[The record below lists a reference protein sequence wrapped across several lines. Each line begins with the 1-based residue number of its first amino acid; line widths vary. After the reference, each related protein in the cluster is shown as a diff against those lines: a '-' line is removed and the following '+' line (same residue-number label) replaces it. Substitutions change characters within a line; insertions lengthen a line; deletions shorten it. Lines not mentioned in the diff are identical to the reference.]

1 MNYIHEK
8 IDLGYETLTREDGKQ
23 RRYVTPKGV
32 AYPSV
37 TTVTSIL
44 NEDKIA
50 AWRARVGEEEA
61 NKIGSKAATRGTA
74 VHNLVE
80 KYLQNDPDYGEG
92 VMPHV
97 MQSLT
102 NMKPILEKRMNV
114 IYDQEVPL
122 YSDYLKL
129 AGTCDCACKFD
140 GVNSIVDF
148 KTSRF
153 PKKKSMLDHYFIQ
166 ACAYSIM
173 WEERT
178 GMSMPNLVILMDVDN
193 GRALT
198 YKEHRDNWTEK
209 LHETIELFYRRQKQM
224 VLS

>member
-8 IDLGYETLTREDGKQ
+8 IDLGYETLKREDGEK
-23 RRYVTPKGV
+23 RRYVTPEGV

-50 AWRARVGEEEA
+50 KWRAKVGEEEA
-61 NKIGSKAATRGTA
+61 NKIGHKAATRGTA
-74 VHNLVE
+74 VHTLVE
-80 KYLQNDPDYGEG
+80 KYLKNDPDYAED
-92 VMPHV
+92 VLPHV

-102 NMKPILEKRMNV
+102 NMKPILEKRMNIV
-114 IYDQEVPL
+114 YDQEVPL

-129 AGTCDCACKFD
+129 AGTCDCAFKFD
-140 GVNSIVDF
+140 NVNSIVDF

-178 GMSMPNLVILMDVDN
+178 GMAMPNLVIIMDVDN

-198 YKEHRDNWTEK
+198 YKEHRDNWTDK
-209 LHETIELFYRRQKQM
+209 LHETIELYHKRNRQK
-224 VLS
+224 VI

>member
-1 MNYIHEK
+1 MNFIHEK
-8 IDLGYETLTREDGKQ
+8 IDLGYETLVREDGEK
-23 RRYVTPKGV
+23 RRYLTPDGTP
-32 AYPSV
+32 YPSV

-44 NEDKIA
+44 NEEKIA
-50 AWRARVGEEEA
+50 KWRAKVGEEEA
-61 NKIGSKAATRGTA
+61 NKIGHRAATRGTA
-74 VHNLVE
+74 VHTLIE
-80 KYLQNDPDYGEG
+80 KYLQNDPDYAED
-92 VMPHV
+92 VLPHV

-102 NMKPILEKRMNV
+102 NLKPILDKRMNK
-114 IYDQEVPL
+114 IYEQEVPL

-129 AGTCDCACKFD
+129 AGTCDCACMFD

-178 GMSMPNLVILMDVDN
+178 GMAMPNLVIIMDVDN

-198 YKEHRDNWTEK
+198 YKEHRDNWTDK
-209 LHETIELFYRRQKQM
+209 LNETIELYYKRQRQK
-224 VLS
+224 VI

>member
-80 KYLQNDPDYGEG
+80 KYLQNDPDYGKG

-122 YSDYLKL
+122 YSDHL
-129 AGTCDCACKFD
+129 
-140 GVNSIVDF
+140 VNSIVDF